1 MTSFNDLV
9 SQGAA
14 NAWLFIP
21 SAILLGALHGME
33 PGHSK
38 TMMAAFIIAVRG
50 TVFQA
55 ALLGLSAAFSHSLVI
70 WALAAAALRYG
81 SKWNAEA
88 TEPYFQ
94 LVSGILILG
103 MAGWMFW
110 RTRRD
115 QRAAADHD
123 HAEEGP
129 QGGKLI
135 DTGHGLVEVT
145 VFETNVPP
153 RFRLYFYN
161 RARQAAAL
169 PGPAEVTLETRRPD
183 GTRAKFSFSAADG
196 FLEATTELP
205 EPHAFDGTLT
215 LAHGDHAHTFDFKFS
230 EDDHHHAHGAMDLAD
245 GEYQDAHERAH
256 ASDIARRFTNR
267 TVSTGQIVIF
277 GLTGGL
283 MPCPAALTIL
293 LICLQLKKFALGF
306 TLVIC
311 FSVGLALTMV
321 MAGVIAAWSV
331 QHASK
336 RFKGFGEFARKA
348 PYISSSLLVAM
359 GLFFMIQG
367 WRHLP

>member
-9 SQGAA
+9 GQGAS

-129 QGGKLI
+129 QGG
-135 DTGHGLVEVT
+135 
-145 VFETNVPP
+145 
-153 RFRLYFYN
+153 
-161 RARQAAAL
+161 
-169 PGPAEVTLETRRPD
+169 
-183 GTRAKFSFSAADG
+183 
-196 FLEATTELP
+196 
-205 EPHAFDGTLT
+205 
-215 LAHGDHAHTFDFKFS
+215 
-230 EDDHHHAHGAMDLAD
+230 
-245 GEYQDAHERAH
+245 
-256 ASDIARRFTNR
+256 
-267 TVSTGQIVIF
+267 
-277 GLTGGL
+277 
-283 MPCPAALTIL
+283 
-293 LICLQLKKFALGF
+293 
-306 TLVIC
+306 
-311 FSVGLALTMV
+311 
-321 MAGVIAAWSV
+321 
-331 QHASK
+331 
-336 RFKGFGEFARKA
+336 
-348 PYISSSLLVAM
+348 
-359 GLFFMIQG
+359 
-367 WRHLP
+367 